1 MIRTY
6 TKTISGEYTELD
18 TNFMRA
24 LLKEKEIQ
32 FFHADLKIN
41 EKEYKVVNIPV
52 AILNEYDEWNLY
64 KYLKKI
70 LTDLKYEDNIFD
82 YSKWLEEWED

>member
-70 LTDLKYEDNIFD
+70 LTDLKYKDNIFD
-82 YSKWLEEWED
+82 YSKWLEE

>member
-32 FFHADLKIN
+32 FFHADLKID
-41 EKEYKVVNIPV
+41 EKEYKVF
-52 AILNEYDEWNLY
+52 LY
-64 KYLKKI
+64 V
-70 LTDLKYEDNIFD
+70 
-82 YSKWLEEWED
+82 

>member
-6 TKTISGEYTELD
+6 TKTISGEYTELG

-52 AILNEYDEWNLY
+52 TILNEYDEWNLY

-82 YSKWLEEWED
+82 YSKWLEE

>member
-6 TKTISGEYTELD
+6 TKTISREYTELD

-32 FFHADLKIN
+32 FFHADLKID
-41 EKEYKVVNIPV
+41 EKNI
-52 AILNEYDEWNLY
+52 
-64 KYLKKI
+64 K
-70 LTDLKYEDNIFD
+70 
-82 YSKWLEEWED
+82 

>member
-24 LLKEKEIQ
+24 LIKEKEIQ
-32 FFHADLKIN
+32 FFHADLTIDN
-41 EKEYKVVNIPV
+41 EEYRIVNIPV
-52 AILNEYDEWNLY
+52 VILNEYDEYALY
-64 KYLKKI
+64 KYFKKI
-70 LTDLKYEDNIFD
+70 LLEINHDSSKMFD
-82 YSKWLEEWED
+82 YSKWLEQDI